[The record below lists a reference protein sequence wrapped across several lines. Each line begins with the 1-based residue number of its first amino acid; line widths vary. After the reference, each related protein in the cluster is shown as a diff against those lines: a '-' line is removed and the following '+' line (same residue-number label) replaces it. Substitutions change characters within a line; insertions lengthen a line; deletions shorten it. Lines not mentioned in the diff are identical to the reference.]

1 MKKTILK
8 SILIA
13 GLFGAWACTDS
24 KPNPEKEMP
33 KDSIAAVKAT
43 GVQYCDTDHYTDLD
57 VAMHHIENY
66 ACYLKNLNASH
77 CGMSIDSTKAFLV
90 SKCDLLSVL
99 GLPVETP
106 SQYDYV
112 RVYFGLTDNN
122 SPKLYITPVVN
133 ADPSA
138 GVAGEDVILTGLP
151 GSGLPAKYVLDLNF
165 PCPNLCS
172 SNSPL
177 NRNCSTASANAGK
190 TDTKK

>member
-8 SILIA
+8 SILVA
-13 GLFGAWACTDS
+13 SLFGTWACNDS
-24 KPNPEKEMP
+24 KPNPEKEAP
-33 KDSIAAVKAT
+33 KDSLVSMKAT
-43 GVQYCDTDHYTDLD
+43 SVQYCDTDHYTELDL
-57 VAMHHIENY
+57 AIHHIENY
-66 ACYLKNLNASH
+66 ACYLKNLNASR
-77 CGMSIDSTKAFLV
+77 CGITIDSTRAFLV

-122 SPKLYITPVVN
+122 SPKLYITPVKD

-138 GVAGEDVILTGLP
+138 GVAGEDVILSGP
-151 GSGLPAKYVLDLNF
+151 AGSGLPAKYVLDLNF

-172 SNSPL
+172 GNSPL
-177 NRNCSTASANAGK
+177 NKSCTSNNSSAGK
-190 TDTKK
+190 TEAKK